1 MANVIDVIKYE
12 GDNRTF
18 IWKHPCENFN
28 TGSQLI
34 VHESQE
40 AVFFRDGKAMESF
53 GAGRHTLE
61 TQNMPRLKDHFNAIA
76 GGKSVFHAEVYFIN
90 LTTQLGVKWGTDSKI
105 RMFDPISGLHLELG
119 ACGMFNI
126 KVIDGR
132 KLLLKV
138 VGTTSGFTQDNVFG
152 TTSSATNYF
161 RGMIVAKVKSNL
173 ARAIREN
180 DINVLEVDEHTD
192 ELADILKNEINKVL
206 DDYGM
211 YVPEFFITNVLTPDD
226 DPNYARLKEQHAER
240 YLRVQQQRIK
250 EAEAVAATKRAEA
263 EAQLKLAVAKG
274 DAYAEAEAKK
284 ILAGAEA
291 EEIRL
296 KGFAEAEVLR
306 AKGGDYQSE
315 TARIVGKAAAENESS
330 GAGGSIASEIVQTGV
345 GLGVGVSVAKEVA
358 ATIKDTVSPSA
369 TWDCPAC
376 GQKNLSGNFC
386 PNCGRKR
393 GE

>member
-18 IWKHPCENFN
+18 IWKHPCEDFN

-119 ACGMFNI
+119 ACGTFNI

-330 GAGGSIASEIVQTGV
+330 GAGGSIASGIVQTGV

-358 ATIKDTVSPSA
+358 ATIKDTVSASA

>member
-18 IWKHPCENFN
+18 IWKHPCEDFN

-40 AVFFRDGKAMESF
+40 AVFFRDGKALESF

-119 ACGMFNI
+119 ACGTFNI

-358 ATIKDTVSPSA
+358 ATIKDTVSASA